1 MKNTLLLLIFLSFL
15 SGCSIGLIPHNL
27 SRSIMNQ
34 ENPEI
39 VKAGAPAYL
48 LLLDALVTT
57 YPDDED
63 YLIPASKLYGAYA
76 SIFSDDKKQSQQMA
90 TQALMYARHALC
102 YNEEELCIALNQSP
116 EAITL
121 VLSDLDDD
129 ELSLIYTFT
138 ASWTGW
144 IQVNSHDWDAVAQ
157 LPKIKALFT
166 WVLEEDE
173 NYDNGTAQLYMGV
186 LESQLPPSLGGKP
199 DIAKA
204 HFEQAIK
211 ASQGKHLMAKV
222 LYAQQYARLLFDRP
236 LHDRL
241 LNEVINA
248 NPTAE
253 GLTLI
258 NHLAQKQAAI
268 LLAESEEYFE

>member
-1 MKNTLLLLIFLSFL
+1 L
-15 SGCSIGLIPHNL
+15 
-27 SRSIMNQ
+27 NQ

-57 YPDDED
+57 YPNDED

-90 TQALMYARHALC
+90 TRALSYARHALC
-102 YNEEELCIALNQSP
+102 YNEEELCLALDQSP
-116 EAITL
+116 EAITRSL
-121 VLSDLDDD
+121 DDLDDD
-129 ELSLIYTFT
+129 ELALVYAFT
-138 ASWTGW
+138 ASWTSW
-144 IQVNSHDWDAVAQ
+144 IQLNSHDWDAVAQ

-166 WVLEEDE
+166 WVLQKDM

-186 LESQLPPSLGGKP
+186 LEAQLPPSLGGKP
-199 DIAKA
+199 DVAKA
-204 HFEQAIK
+204 HFAQAIK
-211 ASQGKHLMAKV
+211 ASHNKHLMAKV
-222 LYAQQYARLLFDRP
+222 LYAQQYARLMFDRP

-241 LNEVINA
+241 LKEVIDA

-258 NHLAQKQAAI
+258 NHLAQKQAVN